1 MRKMRVF
8 AFKGVDALVRER
20 DSLGEAFEHVAA
32 KYFDIA
38 KGYCLNEAELE
49 DFRKLYEMKLKVD
62 ILQLTDEMSPLNLA
76 TLGAQT
82 EGTRSVDWMEKAN
95 QALED
100 ESDSEGASEIT
111 ESGTESTQQ

>member
-1 MRKMRVF
+1 MRVF

-20 DSLGEAFEHVAA
+20 DSLGEAFEHVAV

-38 KGYCLNEAELE
+38 KRYCLNEAEL
-49 DFRKLYEMKLKVD
+49 DDLRKLYEMKLKVD

-76 TLGAQT
+76 TLAAQT
-82 EGTRSVDWMEKAN
+82 EDRRSADWIEKAS

-100 ESDSEGASEIT
+100 ESDSDFEENIEIT
-111 ESGTESTQQ
+111 EIGAESTQT